1 MVVNYTIGK
10 KTFDVT
16 IELSGITEDAFND
29 ISTYIG
35 MRLNQELSIPVD
47 FICESKKAI
56 DDPSPVKTETEIEKE
71 RKVSK
76 QKQENEAYKDFMRM
90 VYEYK
95 ESPKRFKLEK
105 MTSAEYLAAHPE
117 LSGVSAKAIGRFMIS
132 NGMPHEKCSRKS
144 LSGVF
149 GTHNVYSFPVMK
161 RTFGTALK
169 EARFESKLS
178 LGEVSQLIGYPKEN
192 IKRWEM
198 DEYTPSSEAVEELKK
213 LFGNDAFANLD
224 E

>member
-10 KTFDVT
+10 KTFDAT
-16 IELSGITEDAFND
+16 IELSGITEEVFND

-35 MRLNQELSIPVD
+35 MRLNQATTAVVLDKLPVAD
-47 FICESKKAI
+47 A
-56 DDPSPVKTETEIEKE
+56 PSPIKTETETKIEKE
-71 RKVSK
+71 RKVLK
-76 QKQENEAYKDFMRM
+76 QKQENEAYKDFMGM

-95 ESPKRFKLEK
+95 ESPQRFKLEK

-117 LSGVSAKAIGRFMIS
+117 LSGVSAKAIGQFMIS

-144 LSGVF
+144 SSGVF
-149 GTHNVYSFPVMK
+149 GTYNVYSFPVMK

-178 LGEVSQLIGYPKEN
+178 LGEISQLIGYPKEN
-192 IKRWEM
+192 IKRWEN
-198 DEYTPSSEAVEELKK
+198 DEYTPSSEAVGQLKK
-213 LFGNDAFANLD
+213 LFGNDVFANLD